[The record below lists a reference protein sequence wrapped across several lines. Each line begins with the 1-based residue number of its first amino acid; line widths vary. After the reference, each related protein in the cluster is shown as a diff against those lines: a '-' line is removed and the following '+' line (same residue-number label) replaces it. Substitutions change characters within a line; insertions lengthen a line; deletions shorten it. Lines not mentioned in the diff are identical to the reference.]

1 MEFVNGEYLW
11 GLLLVVVLFFMIK
24 KTPNSIERYFDK
36 ELFKKMYQH
45 KGTIPK
51 WVRVLLFISAL
62 AFGIIAFARPIVN
75 QGEIKVKS
83 SDIDLIVGFDISR
96 SMFADDIYPNRFSFA
111 KLKFD
116 NLLDDLEDARVGV
129 IGFSSKAFLISP
141 LTKDF
146 STLKFLVK
154 NMKLDYISLKGTSIM
169 SALEVTDNLLE
180 KSKKKA
186 LLIFSDGGDK
196 KDYKKEI
203 AYAKERG
210 ITLFVYAI
218 GTKKGGVIKTE
229 NGVLKDKKGD
239 IVVVKRNDAIKE
251 LALES
256 GGAYMESSLQKND
269 ILALVKSIKK
279 RFKDNKKKEHTI
291 KDKKELFGYP
301 LALSMLLFTLFFSS
315 FPQRRRDV

>member
-51 WVRVLLFISAL
+51 WVRDLLFISAL

-129 IGFSSKAFLISP
+129 IGFSSKSFLISP